1 MASASLSFFLQPVK
15 KERTPITIRKYVMRF
30 MPFSS
35 FLPITHPVDNHHVE
49 DGEDGKGIT
58 KRAVDDVPKGENLFG
73 AGQEKY
79 SLGQGCL
86 SARGYNGLFQLRLAG
101 PQDPQK

>member
-1 MASASLSFFLQPVK
+1 
-15 KERTPITIRKYVMRF
+15 MRF

-35 FLPITHPVDNHHVE
+35 FLPITHPEDNHNVE

-58 KRAVDDVPKGENLFG
+58 KRAVNDVPKIENLFG
-73 AGQEKY
+73 ARQEKY
-79 SLGQGCL
+79 ALGQGRL

-101 PQDPQK
+101 PKYPKK

>member
-1 MASASLSFFLQPVK
+1 MPARMASASLSFFLQPVK
-15 KERTPITIRKYVMRF
+15 KERTPMTIRKYVKRF

-35 FLPITHPVDNHHVE
+35 FLPITHPEDNHNVE
-49 DGEDGKGIT
+49 DGEDGKRIT
-58 KRAVDDVPKGENLFG
+58 KRAVNDVPKVKNLFG

-86 SARGYNGLFQLRLAG
+86 SARGYNGLFQLGFAG
-101 PQDPQK
+101 PK